1 MTYTYDDDLCFSA
14 ANSPVSTIQKDAIV
28 IKNRINQIINDTFA
42 KTTAQTKYYKLLHKI
57 DIDAEIK
64 PLTQLADNLRQNFS
78 DVVIISM
85 GGASLNPQAIVALK
99 LLNSQPRFHFL
110 NSTDPRRLIKI
121 FSEIDLAHTAC
132 IVISNSGSTT
142 ETISM
147 FGVLLNAYQQAKLPN
162 IPEHFYFIT
171 GSGDTP
177 LRSMASNLGST
188 ILDHSNDICGRYSGF
203 SNVGILPGLIAGL
216 DMRAFLEGANSVL
229 DDLWSNKEN
238 SLPAKSATTLNALNL
253 PITVNISYMENLF
266 PFLEWQRQIISE
278 SLGKNGNG
286 ITPLHGIGPME
297 QHSILQLYLDGPK
310 DKLFTFFY
318 AKESPENSKELSI
331 SADTLPAYLKGKY
344 IGEINNAEL
353 NATIGSLADKKLP
366 VRTII
371 IDEFNEFALGAL
383 MMHSAIETVILG
395 HLMSVNPFDQPGVE
409 QIKIK
414 AKKILGK

>member
-1 MTYTYDDDLCFSA
+1 
-14 ANSPVSTIQKDAIV
+14 
-28 IKNRINQIINDTFA
+28 
-42 KTTAQTKYYKLLHKI
+42 
-57 DIDAEIK
+57 
-64 PLTQLADNLRQNFS
+64 
-78 DVVIISM
+78 
-85 GGASLNPQAIVALK
+85 
-99 LLNSQPRFHFL
+99 
-110 NSTDPRRLIKI
+110 
-121 FSEIDLAHTAC
+121 
-132 IVISNSGSTT
+132 
-142 ETISM
+142 
-147 FGVLLNAYQQAKLPN
+147 
-162 IPEHFYFIT
+162 
-171 GSGDTP
+171 
-177 LRSMASNLGST
+177 
-188 ILDHSNDICGRYSGF
+188 
-203 SNVGILPGLIAGL
+203 
-216 DMRAFLEGANSVL
+216 MRAFLEGANSVL